1 MKGLLTATTVS
12 LMLAA
17 SPWAIAQVQTP
28 PSPNAQVQTPSSP
41 NAQVQTPPSPNAQ
54 GQTPPAQRA
63 PAGETSVPKAPVAGQ
78 IVVQDSNT
86 VLAKQDLIGQTVYA
100 PDKAKIGS
108 ISDLILSKDG
118 KTVEGFVIG
127 VGGFLGIGEK
137 SVALKIDRLKMS
149 SGSDGVMQLSMDVTK
164 EELNKTPSFKSKR
177 DQESEKAAE
186 QRRSETPAQR
196 PAPVNK

>member
-1 MKGLLTATTVS
+1 MKGLLAATTAS
-12 LMLAA
+12 LILAA

-54 GQTPPAQRA
+54 TPPAQRQ
-63 PAGETSVPKAPVAGQ
+63 TSVPKTPVAGQ
-78 IVVQDSNT
+78 IVVQDANT

-118 KTVEGFVIG
+118 KSVEGFVIG

-149 SGSDGVMQLSMDVTK
+149 SGPDSVIQLSMDATK
-164 EELNKTPSFKSKR
+164 QELTDTPTFKSKR
-177 DQESEKAAE
+177 DQDSEKAAE

-196 PAPVNK
+196 PMPGSK

>member
-28 PSPNAQVQTPSSP
+28 PSPNAQVQTP
-41 NAQVQTPPSPNAQ
+41 PSPNAQ
-54 GQTPPAQRA
+54 GQIPPAQRA
-63 PAGETSVPKAPVAGQ
+63 PAGGETSVPKAPVAGQ
-78 IVVQDSNT
+78 IVVQDANT

-118 KTVEGFVIG
+118 KMVEGFVIG

-149 SGSDGVMQLSMDVTK
+149 SGPDSVMQLSMDVTK
-164 EELNKTPSFKSKR
+164 EELTNTPSFKSKR
-177 DQESEKAAE
+177 DQDSEKAAE
-186 QRRSETPAQR
+186 QRRSETPAPR
-196 PAPVNK
+196 PAPTNK